1 MHIQPLTIHIS
12 QADLD
17 DLQDRLKRT
26 RWPDEVDDA
35 GWDYGAN
42 LAYMQELIAYWR
54 TAFDWR
60 GQEQTINNFANF
72 RAEMDG
78 VGIHFIHERGK
89 GSNPI
94 PLVLTHGWPSSFAEM
109 LKIIPMLTDPE
120 HYGADPADSFDVVV
134 PSIPGF
140 GFSDRPL
147 QRGMTRSRVADLW
160 VRLMDELGYPRFAA
174 HANDIGAVISCYIA
188 RDYPSHL
195 VGYHTLMPHFPSPSF
210 GTGTST
216 MSEAERRFAACN
228 EQWERE
234 EGGYN
239 LIQETKPQTLAYG
252 LNDSPAGLAA
262 WIIEKWRSWGAMDG
276 HIERSFTM
284 DELLTNVTIY
294 WVTQTANSSSRSYYE
309 RLRDQRGFGINPQIS
324 VPTGVALTM
333 ETVQRARASGWSGYT
348 QIYDIGPNLI
358 TVGTFWRPRILHYLL
373 RIFGHS
379 FGNYG
384 SMSDSVTIA
393 IDCIQFGAIAHHR
406 LQPGLLVA
414 L

>member
-1 MHIQPLTIHIS
+1 MHIQPLTIHIP
-12 QADLD
+12 QADID

-26 RWPDEVDDA
+26 RWPDEVNDA

-54 TAFDWR
+54 TTFDWR
-60 GQEQTINNFANF
+60 AQEQIINTFANF
-72 RAEMDG
+72 RAVIDG

-89 GSNPI
+89 GSNSI
-94 PLVLTHGWPSSFAEM
+94 PLILTHGWPSSFAEM
-109 LKIIPMLTDPE
+109 LKIIPLLTDPK
-120 HYGADPADSFDVVV
+120 HYGADPTDSFDVVV

-160 VRLMDELGYPRFAA
+160 VRLMEELGYPRFAA
-174 HANDIGAVISCYIA
+174 HANDIGAVITCYIA
-188 RDYPSHL
+188 HDYPRHL
-195 VGYHTLMPHFPSPSF
+195 LGYHTLMPHFPTPSF

-228 EQWERE
+228 ELWERE

-262 WIIEKWRSWGAMDG
+262 WIIEKWRSWGTIDG

-284 DELLTNVTIY
+284 DELLTNITIY
-294 WVTQTANSSSRSYYE
+294 WVTRTANSSSRSYYE
-309 RLRDQRGFGINPQIS
+309 RARDQRRFGLNPHIA

-333 ETVQRARASGWSGYT
+333 ETVQRAPREWVERVYT
-348 QIYDIGPNLI
+348 DIRHWTEFDHGGHFLATEDPALLAADI
-358 TVGTFWRPRILHYLL
+358 RTFFRKLW
-373 RIFGHS
+373 
-379 FGNYG
+379 
-384 SMSDSVTIA
+384 
-393 IDCIQFGAIAHHR
+393 
-406 LQPGLLVA
+406 
-414 L
+414 

>member
-1 MHIQPLTIHIS
+1 MLVRFDKCQFRQYYRKIHTTFTEVRLEQMHIQPLTIHIP

-54 TAFDWR
+54 TTFDWR
-60 GQEQTINNFANF
+60 SQEQTINAFANF
-72 RAEMDG
+72 RAEIDG
-78 VGIHFIHERGK
+78 VGIHFIHEHGK

-109 LKIIPMLTDPE
+109 LKIIPMLTDPNQ
-120 HYGADPADSFDVVV
+120 YGADPADSFDVIV

-160 VRLMDELGYPRFAA
+160 VHLMEELGYPRFAA
-174 HANDIGAVISCYIA
+174 HANDIGAVITCYIA

-195 VGYHTLMPHFPSPSF
+195 LGYHTLMPHFPSPSF
-210 GTGTST
+210 DTGTST

-239 LIQETKPQTLAYG
+239 LIQETRPQTLAYG

-262 WIIEKWRSWGAMDG
+262 WIIEKWRSWGAIDG
-276 HIERSFTM
+276 YIERSFTM

-294 WVTQTANSSSRSYYE
+294 WVTRTANSSSRSYYE
-309 RLRDQRGFGINPQIS
+309 RAHDHRGFGLNPHIA

-333 ETVQRARASGWSGYT
+333 ETVQRAPREWVERVYT
-348 QIYDIGPNLI
+348 DIRHWTEFDHGGHFLATEDPTLLAADI
-358 TVGTFWRPRILHYLL
+358 RTFFRKL
-373 RIFGHS
+373 R
-379 FGNYG
+379 
-384 SMSDSVTIA
+384 
-393 IDCIQFGAIAHHR
+393 
-406 LQPGLLVA
+406 
-414 L
+414 

>member
-1 MHIQPLTIHIS
+1 MMIPRKVSLEQMHIQPLTIHIP

-54 TAFDWR
+54 TTFDWR
-60 GQEQTINNFANF
+60 SQEQTINNFANF

-94 PLVLTHGWPSSFAEM
+94 PLILTHGWPSSFAEM

-160 VRLMDELGYPRFAA
+160 VRLMEELGYPRFAA
-174 HANDIGAVISCYIA
+174 HANDIGAVITCYIA

-216 MSEAERRFAACN
+216 MSEAEHRFAACN

-309 RLRDQRGFGINPQIS
+309 RARDQRGFGINPHIA

-333 ETVQRARASGWSGYT
+333 ETVQHAPREWVERVYT
-348 QIYDIGPNLI
+348 DIRHWTEFDHGGHFLATEDPALLAADI
-358 TVGTFWRPRILHYLL
+358 RTFFRKL
-373 RIFGHS
+373 R
-379 FGNYG
+379 
-384 SMSDSVTIA
+384 
-393 IDCIQFGAIAHHR
+393 
-406 LQPGLLVA
+406 
-414 L
+414 